1 MCTDILPECLLHF
14 VHLVFSLLVL
24 FSVLSD
30 CGFFCFCRTSK
41 VKSKGPKDIMAV
53 EDMNGE
59 LLFSTHLPYPNNL
72 SRLRQKYSFISTSQ
86 TFLLILAFKYCVC
99 FNRPL
104 VEPTES
110 LLQLLLLWD
119 PAARG
124 GRLDPDTNKPYCYT
138 ALQNILSMKV
148 DNKHTCQ

>member
-1 MCTDILPECLLHF
+1 M
-14 VHLVFSLLVL
+14 HLVLSLLVL
-24 FSVLSD
+24 FSVLSL
-30 CGFFCFCRTSK
+30 CFVLFFGVYRTSK
-41 VKSKGPKDIMAV
+41 VKRKGPKDIMAI

-72 SRLRQKYSFISTSQ
+72 SRLRQKYSFISTIQ
-86 TFLLILAFKYCVC
+86 TFLLILTSKYCVC
-99 FNRPL
+99 VFYRPL
-104 VEPTES
+104 IEPTES

-124 GRLDPDTNKPYCYT
+124 GRLDPDTNKPDCYM

-148 DNKHTCQ
+148 DHKHSCQ